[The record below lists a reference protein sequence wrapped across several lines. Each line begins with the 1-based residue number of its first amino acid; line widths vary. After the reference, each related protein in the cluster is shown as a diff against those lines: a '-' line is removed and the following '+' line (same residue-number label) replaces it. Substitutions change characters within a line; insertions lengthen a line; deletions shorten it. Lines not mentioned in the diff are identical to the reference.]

1 MNYYD
6 VLRINKDASSQ
17 EIKTSY
23 KKLIKRYHPD
33 LYPGNKT
40 KAETITRDLNEAYE
54 VLSDPEKR
62 YIYDLSL
69 QEPVD
74 EATIISSKQQNI
86 YYQEK
91 NNIEN
96 KKSPNFEEN
105 LRKNIYEFVDKKT
118 ENLSSDSK
126 NKILFIIIF
135 LAFLILFITTNDF
148 LNFQL
153 SIKERKKQQEELK
166 SQNYIYNDY
175 YYNYYFYEKDNQNYS
190 NNNYFSE

>member
-54 VLSDPEKR
+54 ILSDPEKR

-86 YYQEK
+86 YYPEK

-153 SIKERKKQQEELK
+153 SIKERKKQEELE

-175 YYNYYFYEKDNQNYS
+175 YYNYYFYENDNQNYS